1 MINKNDLLGFMLEAC
16 TGNRERFLD
25 FAVNDERLA
34 QLLIV

>member
-1 MINKNDLLGFMLEAC
+1 MINENDLLGFMLEAC

-25 FAVNDERLA
+25 FAA